1 METSVFK
8 ENSIPITKRRKII
21 IALIIM
27 VVFVVFLSSSNNNK
41 EEVNLAKV
49 ARGNV
54 TQEVSETGQ
63 LKKGE
68 KIDLSFSNSGR
79 IEKIYVSVGQ
89 DVKKGDALMKLETR
103 ELEIQLLEAKAS
115 LAISQAKLDKLVAGA
130 SIQEIQKKQT
140 VLSNAEI
147 SLKNAEQNLV
157 NIENQTNESLKA
169 AYDDSLNVIDSGY
182 LYAYN
187 AKNFIDLLQRSYFTK
202 NDQEGLKVKENKNE
216 INNALLEMEVLITA
230 AESKESEDIDLA
242 LIGMQT
248 NLSVVYDS
256 LGDIRDIC
264 EELTY
269 RNVVSTADKTSLD
282 THKLN
287 INTAL
292 TNIVNSQQ
300 TLASTKLSNEVSI
313 NTAQTSVS
321 TAQGVLKIAQDDLSL
336 ITSDPRKEDL
346 ALYEAQVSQAQSSVS
361 LLQDKINKAILRSYA
376 DAQVAEINKEIGEMA
391 QQDVVVSLLPS
402 DLFDIEVDIYEEDVV
417 KMNIGNP
424 VDISLIVFPDEI
436 FKGII
441 ISIDPA
447 EEIVNGVVYY
457 KVRIGFDEIPEN
469 VKPGMT
475 ADLIIKTSIKEDVL
489 IVPED
494 ALEKSSQ
501 GFTVNV
507 FKNGNIQEREVE
519 TGITGVDGM
528 VEIISGLEENEEIV
542 LE

>member
-1 METSVFK
+1 MF
-8 ENSIPITKRRKII
+8 TKRNKII
-21 IALIIM
+21 FVSIAIVI
-27 VVFVVFLSSSNNNK
+27 FVVILSSSNNGG
-41 EEVNLAKV
+41 EEVNLVKV
-49 ARGNV
+49 IRGNV
-54 TQEVSETGQ
+54 VQEVSETGQ

-187 AKNFIDLLQRSYFTK
+187 AKNFIDLLQRSYFPK

>member
-1 METSVFK
+1 MF
-8 ENSIPITKRRKII
+8 TKRKRIFIVLIAII
-21 IALIIM
+21 IFIVI
-27 VVFVVFLSSSNNNK
+27 LSSSNNG
-41 EEVNLAKV
+41 EEKV
-49 ARGNV
+49 DLVKVIRGNV

-79 IEKIYVSVGQ
+79 VENIYVSIGQ

-103 ELEIQLLEAKAS
+103 ELGIQLLEANAN

-130 SIQEIQKKQT
+130 SAQEIQKKQT
-140 VLSNAEI
+140 VLANAEV
-147 SLKNAEQNLV
+147 SLENAEHNLV

-169 AYDDSLNVIDSGY
+169 AYDNSLNIINSGY

-202 NDQEGLKVKENKNE
+202 NDQEGLKIKENKNE
-216 INNALLEMEVLITA
+216 INIALLKMEVLMNTA
-230 AESKESEDIDLA
+230 KSKESEDINLA
-242 LIGMQT
+242 LAGIKI
-248 NLSVVYDS
+248 NLSVIYDS
-256 LGDIRDIC
+256 LGEIRDIC

-269 RNVVSTADKTSLD
+269 RNVVSTADKSSLD
-282 THKLN
+282 THKSN

-292 TNIVNSQQ
+292 TSIINSQQ
-300 TLASTKLSNEVSI
+300 TLASTKLSNSVSI
-313 NTAQTSVS
+313 NTAQASVS
-321 TAQGVLKIAQDDLSL
+321 TAHGVLKITQDDLLL

-346 ALYEAQVSQAQSSVS
+346 DLYEAQVSQAKSRVS
-361 LLQDKINKAILRSYA
+361 LLQDKINKATLRSYA

-391 QQDVVVSLLPS
+391 QQDVVISLLPS

-436 FKGII
+436 FNGNI

-447 EEIVNGVVYY
+447 EKLVNGVVYY
-457 KVRIGFDEIPEN
+457 RVRISFDEVPEN

-475 ADLIIKTSIKEDVL
+475 ADLIIKTSTKEDVL
-489 IVPED
+489 IIPED
-494 ALEKSSQ
+494 VLGKNSQ
-501 GFTVNV
+501 GFVVNV
-507 FKNGNIQEREVE
+507 FKDGNIQEREVKI
-519 TGITGVDGM
+519 GITGNDGM
-528 VEIISGLEENEEIV
+528 AEIISGLKENEEIV